1 MVEEVITPEHYGI
14 GIPKLLNESLFRQG
28 FSHSMQGGQM
38 SDTKLHF
45 KKSFL
50 EGFRAARLL
59 LKELRR
65 GQGILEFPVAGRIK
79 VKSKR

>member
-1 MVEEVITPEHYGI
+1 MVDEVITPEQYGI
-14 GIPKLLNESLFRQG
+14 GIPKLLNEDLFRQG
-28 FSHSMQGGQM
+28 FAHSMRGGQM
-38 SDTKLHF
+38 TDTRLHF

-65 GQGILEFPVAGRIK
+65 GQGILEFPVTGSIK
-79 VKSKR
+79 VKSKP